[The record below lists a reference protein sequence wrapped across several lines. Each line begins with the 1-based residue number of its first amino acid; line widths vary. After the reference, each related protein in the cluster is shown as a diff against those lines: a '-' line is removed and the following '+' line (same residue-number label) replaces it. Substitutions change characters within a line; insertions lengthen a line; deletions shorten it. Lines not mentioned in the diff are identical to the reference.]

1 MDRRRA
7 LKNLGTG
14 IGAFT
19 LGTSMINLLQSCQ
32 NQTNLNLLTFSSKQF
47 SFISKLMDLI
57 IPSTDLP
64 GATDLKLNIF
74 IDSYISEV
82 WYSQNKD
89 IFIQGLDKCILEVK
103 NHEEKNL
110 IALLDKYL
118 KIDKKIS
125 DKYDDMISDYEDKVK
140 LGQNPSFDQNIFQ
153 YVFIKKLRDLS
164 VMSFKINEYIAEN
177 VLAYNPVPGNY
188 KGCVD
193 LENTT
198 GGKAW
203 SL

>member
-19 LGTSMINLLQSCQ
+19 LSTSMINLLQSCQ

-110 IALLDKYL
+110 IVLLDKYL

-177 VLAYNPVPGNY
+177 VLAYNPIPGNY

>member
-19 LGTSMINLLQSCQ
+19 LSTSMINLLQSCQ
-32 NQTNLNLLTFSSKQF
+32 NQTSLNLLTFSSKQF
-47 SFISKLMDLI
+47 SFVSKLMDLI
-57 IPSTDLP
+57 IPGTDLP

-82 WYSQNKD
+82 WYSQNKNV
-89 IFIQGLDKCILEVK
+89 FIKGLDKCLLEVK
-103 NHEEKNL
+103 NHDDKNL

-125 DKYDDMISDYEDKVK
+125 DKYDDMISDYEDKIK

-153 YVFIKKLRDLS
+153 YIFIKKLRDLS

-177 VLAYNPVPGNY
+177 VLAYTPIPGDY

-193 LENTT
+193 LEKTT

>member
-177 VLAYNPVPGNY
+177 VLAYNPIPGNY

>member
-19 LGTSMINLLQSCQ
+19 LSTSMINLLQSCQ
-32 NQTNLNLLTFSSKQF
+32 NQTSLNLLTFSSKQF
-47 SFISKLMDLI
+47 SFVSKLMDLI
-57 IPSTDLP
+57 IPGTDLP

-82 WYSQNKD
+82 WYSQNKNV
-89 IFIQGLDKCILEVK
+89 FIKGLDKCLLEVK
-103 NHEEKNL
+103 NHDDKNL

-140 LGQNPSFDQNIFQ
+140 LGQNPSFDQNVFQ

-164 VMSFKINEYIAEN
+164 VMSFKINEYRAEN
-177 VLAYNPVPGNY
+177 VLAYNPIPGNY

>member
-19 LGTSMINLLQSCQ
+19 LSTSMINLLQSCQ

-64 GATDLKLNIF
+64 GAIDLKLNIF

-177 VLAYNPVPGNY
+177 VLAYNPIPGNY

>member
-7 LKNLGTG
+7 LKNRGTG
-14 IGAFT
+14 LGALT
-19 LGTSMINLLQSCQ
+19 LSTSKINLLQSCQ

-110 IALLDKYL
+110 ITLLDKYL

-177 VLAYNPVPGNY
+177 VLAYNPIPGNY

>member
-19 LGTSMINLLQSCQ
+19 LSTSMINLLQSCQ

-177 VLAYNPVPGNY
+177 VLAYNPIPGNY

>member
-19 LGTSMINLLQSCQ
+19 LSTSMINLLQSCQ
-32 NQTNLNLLTFSSKQF
+32 NQTGLNLLTFSSKQF
-47 SFISKLMDLI
+47 SFVSKLMDLI
-57 IPSTDLP
+57 IPGTDLP

-82 WYSQNKD
+82 WYSQNKNV
-89 IFIQGLDKCILEVK
+89 FIKGLDKCLLEVK
-103 NHEEKNL
+103 NHDDKNL

-125 DKYDDMISDYEDKVK
+125 DKYDDMISDYEDKIK

-177 VLAYNPVPGNY
+177 VLAYTPIPGDY

-193 LENTT
+193 LEKTT

>member
-19 LGTSMINLLQSCQ
+19 LSTSMINLLQSCQ

-74 IDSYISEV
+74 MS
-82 WYSQNKD
+82 
-89 IFIQGLDKCILEVK
+89 
-103 NHEEKNL
+103 
-110 IALLDKYL
+110 
-118 KIDKKIS
+118 
-125 DKYDDMISDYEDKVK
+125 
-140 LGQNPSFDQNIFQ
+140 
-153 YVFIKKLRDLS
+153 LR
-164 VMSFKINEYIAEN
+164 K
-177 VLAYNPVPGNY
+177 
-188 KGCVD
+188 
-193 LENTT
+193 
-198 GGKAW
+198 
-203 SL
+203 

>member
-19 LGTSMINLLQSCQ
+19 LSTSMINLLQSCQ

-177 VLAYNPVPGNY
+177 VLAYNSIPGNY

>member
-7 LKNLGTG
+7 LKNIGTG

-19 LGTSMINLLQSCQ
+19 LSTSMINLLQSCQ
-32 NQTNLNLLTFSSKQF
+32 NQTNLSLFTFSSKQF

-177 VLAYNPVPGNY
+177 VLAYNPIPGNY

>member
-19 LGTSMINLLQSCQ
+19 FSTSMINLLQSCQ
-32 NQTNLNLLTFSSKQF
+32 NQTSLNLLTFSNKQF
-47 SFISKLMDLI
+47 SFVSKLMDLI
-57 IPSTDLP
+57 IPGTDLP

-89 IFIQGLDKCILEVK
+89 IFIKGLDKCLLEVE
-103 NHEEKNL
+103 NYDDKNL
-110 IALLDKYL
+110 IAVLDKYL

-125 DKYDDMISDYEDKVK
+125 DKYDDMISDYEDKIK

-177 VLAYNPVPGNY
+177 VLAYTPIPGDY

-193 LENTT
+193 LEETT

>member
-1 MDRRRA
+1 MDRRKA
-7 LKNLGTG
+7 LKNLGAG
-14 IGAFT
+14 IGSFT
-19 LGTSMINLLQSCQ
+19 LSTSMINLLQSCQ

-89 IFIQGLDKCILEVK
+89 IFIKGLDKCLLEVK

-118 KIDKKIS
+118 KIDKEIS

-177 VLAYNPVPGNY
+177 VLAYNPIPGNY

>member
-19 LGTSMINLLQSCQ
+19 LSTSMINLLQSCQ

-82 WYSQNKD
+82 WYSQNKN
-89 IFIQGLDKCILEVK
+89 IFIKGLDKCLLEVK

-110 IALLDKYL
+110 ITLLDKYL

-140 LGQNPSFDQNIFQ
+140 LGQNPSFDQNVFQ
-153 YVFIKKLRDLS
+153 YFFIKKLRDLS

-177 VLAYNPVPGNY
+177 VLAYNPIPGNY

>member
-1 MDRRRA
+1 MNRRRA

-19 LGTSMINLLQSCQ
+19 LSTSMINLLQSCQ

-177 VLAYNPVPGNY
+177 VLAYNPIPGNY

>member
-19 LGTSMINLLQSCQ
+19 LSTSMINLLQSCQ

-57 IPSTDLP
+57 IPSTDIP

-177 VLAYNPVPGNY
+177 VLAYNPIPGNY

>member
-19 LGTSMINLLQSCQ
+19 LSTSMINLLQSCQ
-32 NQTNLNLLTFSSKQF
+32 NQTSLNLLTFSSKQF
-47 SFISKLMDLI
+47 SFVSKLMDLI
-57 IPSTDLP
+57 IPGTDLP

-82 WYSQNKD
+82 WYSQNKNV
-89 IFIQGLDKCILEVK
+89 FIKGLDKCLLEVK
-103 NHEEKNL
+103 NHDDKNL

-125 DKYDDMISDYEDKVK
+125 DKYDDMISDYEDKIK

-177 VLAYNPVPGNY
+177 VLAYTPIPGDY

-193 LENTT
+193 LEKTT

>member
-19 LGTSMINLLQSCQ
+19 LSTSMINLLQSCQ

-57 IPSTDLP
+57 IPSTELP

-177 VLAYNPVPGNY
+177 VLAYNPIPGNY

>member
-19 LGTSMINLLQSCQ
+19 LSTSMINLLQSCQ

-140 LGQNPSFDQNIFQ
+140 LGQNPSFDQNVFQ

-177 VLAYNPVPGNY
+177 VLAYNPIPGNY

>member
-89 IFIQGLDKCILEVK
+89 IFIQGLDKCIFEVK

-177 VLAYNPVPGNY
+177 VLAYNPIPGNY